1 MDWIGL
7 DLTFPITDPTWIFLL
22 VLLIIL
28 FAPILLNKLRIPH
41 IIGMILAGLA
51 IGEHGFN
58 ILARDSSFQLLV
70 SSCLARWVYTISC
83 FWLVWK

>member
-28 FAPILLNKLRIPH
+28 FAPILLSKLRIPH
-41 IIGMILAGLA
+41 IIGMILAGLTV
-51 IGEHGFN
+51 GEHGL
-58 ILARDSSFQLLV
+58 IYWHATAV
-70 SSCLARWVYTISC
+70 SNYSG
-83 FWLVWK
+83 K